1 MKYSLLFLIW
11 LSFVT
16 ISVAQELEFAQWKI
30 KRQLELTG
38 EDGWLNLVGLIWME
52 RDSPYLEEVN
62 ANTLGFGKISGAATL
77 GKFEFVQDS
86 VWFEPT
92 ELAIQKETNTSTS
105 NRILVYP
112 IAYGTR

>member
-38 EDGWLNLVGLIWME
+38 EDGWLNLVGLI
-52 RDSPYLEEVN
+52 
-62 ANTLGFGKISGAATL
+62 
-77 GKFEFVQDS
+77 
-86 VWFEPT
+86 
-92 ELAIQKETNTSTS
+92 
-105 NRILVYP
+105 
-112 IAYGTR
+112 